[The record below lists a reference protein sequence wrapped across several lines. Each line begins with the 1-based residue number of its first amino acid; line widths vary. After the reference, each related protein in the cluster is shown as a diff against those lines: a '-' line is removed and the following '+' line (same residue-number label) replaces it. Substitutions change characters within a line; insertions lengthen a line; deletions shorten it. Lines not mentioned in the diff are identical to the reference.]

1 MDVSVQ
7 FVWKAPEHLEKVH
20 WKFHWWHACISMVP
34 AQYPYSVSVMSC
46 SQCVGWHTFCLST
59 LYFWPYVE
67 FIRTQTEHVRPGHV
81 RAKLCYKWVYA
92 AVIYSNETFLNIF
105 SSFYPKAHKVIT
117 LVMTQPWV
125 SETIKRVSD
134 WLSFFIH
141 NEWAPLVPCPDVP
154 CHSRLYGCRGAERPH
169 SGSDLYWMAAV
180 VGVIPAPAEGLEDVS
195 DGTIACVPE
204 GMPGFI
210 CTAILLNICES
221 VSRDLLFSCESVS
234 EILISWLVWY
244 VQEK

>member
-7 FVWKAPEHLEKVH
+7 FVWKAPERLEKVH

-34 AQYPYSVSVMSC
+34 AHYPYSVSVMSC

-67 FIRTQTEHVRPGHV
+67 FIRTQTEHVHPGHV

-117 LVMTQPWV
+117 LVMTQLWV

-134 WLSFFIH
+134 RLSFFHSQWMSTSRALSRCSLPQPIVRLQRGR
-141 NEWAPLVPCPDVP
+141 APTQRLWLILDGCSGGRHTSACSGTGRCVRWHDSLRAWGDARVYLYS
-154 CHSRLYGCRGAERPH
+154 HS
-169 SGSDLYWMAAV
+169 
-180 VGVIPAPAEGLEDVS
+180 
-195 DGTIACVPE
+195 T
-204 GMPGFI
+204 
-210 CTAILLNICES
+210 
-221 VSRDLLFSCESVS
+221 
-234 EILISWLVWY
+234 
-244 VQEK
+244 